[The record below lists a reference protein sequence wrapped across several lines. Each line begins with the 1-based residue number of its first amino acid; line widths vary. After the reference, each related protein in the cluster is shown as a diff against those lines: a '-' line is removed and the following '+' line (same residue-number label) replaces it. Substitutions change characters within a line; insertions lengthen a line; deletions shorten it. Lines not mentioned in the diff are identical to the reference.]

1 MTASFVGKVIDNYR
15 ILESIGVGGMGIVF
29 KAIHIKL
36 DKLFALKMIAPGMVM
51 NKNFIKRFQTE
62 AKALAKFEDPNIVRI
77 YDLRSFKD
85 QWFIV
90 MEYVEGINLLDKIK
104 KDGPF
109 HWQEALQ
116 ILKQMLSAI
125 GHAHDS
131 GIIHRDIKPNNVM
144 ITKDG
149 MVKVTDF
156 GLAKDQTSFTNTMT
170 IASGGTLYYMSPE
183 HVKGF
188 SFTDKRSDIYS
199 IGMTLFEMIT
209 GNVPFQNI
217 NSDFDIRESIIRKEF
232 ERPTTFNPDIPIQ
245 LEEIIIKSIA
255 KNPEERYQTTN
266 EMKQAV
272 MDFETTYK
280 KRSTETVLQKN
291 SEKGKAFNQDKILEK
306 IDHFIKGFR
315 FPKTDLFKRNQFF
328 KIGIGVEAILILILV
343 LVLFN
348 LEYLSPTIVQ
358 DENKENINI
367 SSLSVLSQPPTA
379 AVFLNGD
386 SIGQTPL
393 MYYLL
398 EPDQYSLN
406 LVKKHHKSIDTTILL
421 QDSSDLKLVFA
432 LQTSK
437 KIEAPVKRVKRRKVR
452 STPIYASLFI
462 NSDPSNAEIW
472 LNGKFKG
479 NTPMQLSTI
488 KPGNYQIMMKKNGYQ
503 SYQNQVKLNRG
514 KNQPISLT
522 LVPLTGG
529 LSVIKEPPSAL
540 VLLDGKEINNQE
552 GARVDLKHIPIG
564 EHRVD
569 IVQQGYARFTKDIHI
584 NPNENETIHTKLTR
598 LQGDLSIQ
606 VRPWGS
612 IYINDQLKEAS
623 ADIKYKI
630 RLPVDQYEIKIV
642 HPTLGK
648 WKKMIQV
655 HENKQVNLTVD
666 FNKKIKMA
674 VNAFDEEGNPILANI
689 YLDDQYTGKSTP
701 EKISLRIGVHRLFVK
716 KDGYIAVNGEK
727 EIIVYADFKE
737 PQTFILKKIE

>member
-1 MTASFVGKVIDNYR
+1 MTSSFIGKVIDNYR

-36 DKLFALKMIAPGMVM
+36 DKLFALKMIAPGMFM

-77 YDLRSFKD
+77 YDLRSYKD

-90 MEYVEGINLLDKIK
+90 MEYVDGINLLDKIK

-109 HWQEALQ
+109 PWQEALH

-170 IASGGTLYYMSPE
+170 VTSGGTLYYMSPE

-199 IGMTLFEMIT
+199 IGMTFYEMIT

-217 NSDFDIRESIIRKEF
+217 NSDFDIRESIVRKEF
-232 ERPTTFNPDIPIQ
+232 EKPTFFNPDIPIQ

-272 MDFETTYK
+272 IDFEINYE
-280 KRSTETVLQKN
+280 KRSTETVSQKK
-291 SEKGKAFNQDKILEK
+291 SKRVKAFNQDKILEK
-306 IDHFIKGFR
+306 INYLIKGLKIS
-315 FPKTDLFKRNQFF
+315 KTDLLKRDQFF
-328 KIGIGVEAILILILV
+328 KIGLGIEGILIIILV
-343 LVLFN
+343 LFFFN
-348 LEYLSPTIVQ
+348 LESSSPTIVQ
-358 DENKENINI
+358 DENKENKNI

-379 AVFLNGD
+379 AVYLNGD

-406 LVKKHHKSIDTTILL
+406 IVKKDHTSIDTTILL
-421 QDSSDLKLVFA
+421 QDSSDLKLVFS
-432 LQTSK
+432 LQIVK
-437 KIEAPVKRVKRRKVR
+437 KIAAPVKKVTRRKVR
-452 STPIYASLFI
+452 SRPIFASLFV

-472 LNGKFKG
+472 INGKFKG
-479 NTPMQLSTI
+479 NTPLQLSTI
-488 KPGNYQIMMKKNGYQ
+488 KPGNYQITTKKNGYQ
-503 SYQNQVKLNRG
+503 THQNKVKLNPG

-522 LVPLTGG
+522 LVSLTGG
-529 LSVIKEPPSAL
+529 LSVIKDPPSAL
-540 VLLDGKEINNQE
+540 VLLDGKKVNNQE
-552 GARVDLKHIPIG
+552 GARVDLKNIPIG
-564 EHRVD
+564 KHRID
-569 IVQQGYARFTKDIHI
+569 IVQQGYTHFTKEIHI
-584 NPNENETIHTKLTR
+584 NQNENETIHSKLTR

-612 IYINDQLKEAS
+612 IYINDQLKKAS

-630 RLPVDQYEIKIV
+630 RLPVDQYQIKIV

-648 WKKMIQV
+648 WKKMIQI
-655 HENKQVNLTVD
+655 HEDKPIDLTVD
-666 FNKKIKMA
+666 FNKKMKMA
-674 VNAFDEEGNPILANI
+674 VNAFDEEGNPILADI

-701 EKISLRIGVHRLFVK
+701 EKISLRTGVHRLIVK
-716 KDGYIAVNGEK
+716 KDGYIAANGEK
-727 EIIVYADFKE
+727 DIVVDEDFKE
-737 PQTFILKKIE
+737 LQTFILKKIE